1 MELVTNPAGRVA
13 LGVTLGSD
21 AAVLG
26 QIVDHLWKRHRGL
39 ALEPPWLLLHHFAL
53 FGPAALALWHFGR
66 GDLHRFLAGL
76 NGRRIACD
84 VTDQPILVGSLDQR
98 LVHTGRQF
106 AGRKL
111 GKGSLERR
119 LARYLSGAL
128 PTAQPTQALV
138 RPKVSDQHRSCR
150 RLDHHFGDERAGQRG
165 AIKQRSTWKTR
176 PTAHE
181 RLDANQWE
189 AANVRS

>member
-39 ALEPPWLLLHHFAL
+39 A
-53 FGPAALALWHFGR
+53 
-66 GDLHRFLAGL
+66 
-76 NGRRIACD
+76 
-84 VTDQPILVGSLDQR
+84 PILVGSLDQR

-111 GKGSLERR
+111 GKGSRERR
-119 LARYLSGAL
+119 LARYMSGAL

-181 RLDANQWE
+181 RLDANQLQRPDQPLVRIGKWPE
-189 AANVRS
+189 LLCEPGEKISLNVVPRA